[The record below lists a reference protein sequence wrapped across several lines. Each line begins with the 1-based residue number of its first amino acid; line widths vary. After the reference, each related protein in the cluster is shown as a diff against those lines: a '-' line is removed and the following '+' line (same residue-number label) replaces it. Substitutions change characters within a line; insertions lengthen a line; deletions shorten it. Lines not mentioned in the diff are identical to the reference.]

1 VTETPSGTQGTT
13 VLPPMATL
21 DEAYCPVCDR
31 SFGVSGDACPHDG
44 ARLIRLGRD
53 PMLGRE
59 IDGRFVIRE
68 RVGTGGMG
76 VVYRAWQESVKR
88 DVAVKVM
95 RARCGIDKVIAK
107 RFLREARLAS
117 QLTHPC
123 TVSVIDFGQT
133 DDEVLYLV
141 MELVRGP
148 TLAQLIANER
158 FTATR
163 AARIAYQ
170 LADAL
175 AAAHGQDIVHRD
187 LKPANVIV
195 LAEPAGRDAIKVLDF
210 GLAKV
215 MHDLEE
221 VTVHTISGNLL
232 GTPTYMAPE
241 MTTGDTVDG
250 RSDLYALGVMLYE
263 MLVGR
268 PPFVSQSVHQ
278 LISMHASTP
287 VPALPA
293 EVPPLVA
300 AVVYRLLAKAP
311 ADRYQSAAA
320 LRDALEPL
328 VPRWSTEI
336 VALDVPASGPSVAI
350 AGSGGVVAAV
360 TPVVASEPVRAERDD
375 AVPVPLPLSPTMP
388 APLPMTLRRRPT
400 ELHEWRPV
408 AAMAVVAALAAIGFG
423 VASLERSDGP
433 WRGAVPAAPVAG
445 SAVEAAGNERARV
458 ADPDAPASPPIVPT
472 IGVPVVSTPRG
483 ATVEVDGVVTGTTP
497 LTIEL
502 VRGAT
507 VTLRVS
513 LRGFRTRV
521 KTVRVEDAQPVEIG
535 LVKVPVTPFV
545 KP

>member
-1 VTETPSGTQGTT
+1 MTETPSGQAGTT

-31 SFGVSGDACPHDG
+31 SYGVSGDACPHDG

-68 RVGTGGMG
+68 RIGTGGMG

-123 TVSVIDFGQT
+123 TVGVIDFGQT

-148 TLAQLIANER
+148 TLAQLIAGDR

-175 AAAHGQDIVHRD
+175 ASAHGQDIVHRD

-241 MTTGDTVDG
+241 MTTGDAVDG

-293 EVPPLVA
+293 EVPPLIA
-300 AVVYRLLAKAP
+300 AIVYRLLAKAP
-311 ADRYQSAAA
+311 GDRFPSAAA

-336 VALDVPASGPSVAI
+336 VALDVPASGPSA
-350 AGSGGVVAAV
+350 AVVAVA
-360 TPVVASEPVRAERDD
+360 PIAASEPVRAAAPDAAD

-388 APLPMTLRRRPT
+388 APVPMTLRRRPT

-423 VASLERSDGP
+423 MASLERTDGP
-433 WRGAVPAAPVAG
+433 WHGALPAAPVTG
-445 SAVEAAGNERARV
+445 SGGERERASV
-458 ADPDAPASPPIVPT
+458 AAVPDDPPPPPLVPT
-472 IGVPVVSTPRG
+472 IGVAVISTPRG
-483 ATVEVDGVVTGTTP
+483 ATVEVDGVEKGTTP

-502 VRGAT
+502 ERGAI

-521 KTVRVEDAQPVEIG
+521 RTLRVEDARPVEIG